1 MTCGRARLRSVIAR
15 QEISAP
21 RFQLRNEL
29 LRELEFDL
37 GVGLSEH
44 AEKAAQAEGRT
55 VLHDFRL
62 RRTPQLLR
70 FGEGVFQ
77 LAKSIN
83 QFVVESVLARENPA
97 VGDGVAKQI
106 GGKNTPLVADSEKY
120 VTRFH
125 KDIFNS

>member
-29 LRELEFDL
+29 LRELEVDL

-44 AEKAAQAEGRT
+44 AEKAAQAEGRA
-55 VLHDFRL
+55 VLHNFRL
-62 RRTPQLLR
+62 RRSPQLLR

-77 LAKSIN
+77 LAKSID

-97 VGDGVAKQI
+97 VGDGGAEEI
-106 GGKNTPLVADSEKY
+106 GGGVSG
-120 VTRFH
+120 VC
-125 KDIFNS
+125 

>member
-37 GVGLSEH
+37 GLGLSEH

-55 VLHDFRL
+55 VLHNFRL
-62 RRTPQLLR
+62 RRTPRFLAFGKAASQLPKPTTHLVSGAFFPQR
-70 FGEGVFQ
+70 NRPV
-77 LAKSIN
+77 
-83 QFVVESVLARENPA
+83 A
-97 VGDGVAKQI
+97 VGFASKS
-106 GGKNTPLVADSEKY
+106 GGN
-120 VTRFH
+120 
-125 KDIFNS
+125 

>member
-44 AEKAAQAEGRT
+44 AEKAAQAEGWA
-55 VLHDFRL
+55 VLHDFRF

-77 LAKSIN
+77 LAKSID
-83 QFVVESVLARENPA
+83 QFGVEGVLARENSA
-97 VGDGVAKQI
+97 VGDGVAEQI
-106 GGKNTPLVADSEKY
+106 GGEISLFFEGNT
-120 VTRFH
+120 
-125 KDIFNS
+125 